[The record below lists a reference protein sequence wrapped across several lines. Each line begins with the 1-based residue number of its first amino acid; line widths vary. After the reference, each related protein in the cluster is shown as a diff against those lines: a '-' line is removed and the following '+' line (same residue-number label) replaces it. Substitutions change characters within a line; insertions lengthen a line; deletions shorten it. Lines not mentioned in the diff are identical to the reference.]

1 MRKGA
6 AAIVLAILTS
16 ATVTADET
24 SFRTRLSMVPI
35 DPATAASVTGVGE
48 AHAALEGQTLAVTGN
63 FNGLQGPAT
72 AAHLYAGAYTG
83 IRGEP
88 FAELAVTRAPM
99 GSISGEV
106 ALTPQQVEALQAGR
120 VYVQIDSE
128 AAPEGNLWGWL
139 LAN

>member
-1 MRKGA
+1 MLKGA
-6 AAIVLAILTS
+6 AAIMLAMWAS
-16 ATVTADET
+16 ATVMADET

-35 DPATAASVTGVGE
+35 DPATAANVTGVGE
-48 AHAALEGQTLAVTGN
+48 AHAVLDGQTLTVTGS

-72 AAHLYAGAYTG
+72 AVHLYAGAYTG

-88 FAELAVTRAPM
+88 FAELTVTRAPM
-99 GSISGEV
+99 GSISGNVE
-106 ALTPQQVEALQAGR
+106 LTPPQIEALQAGR